1 MTELDYSVLDPLE
14 PLDENKGV
22 DYSVLE
28 PLTPETRAKDKQQKD
43 IAELT
48 ARKEALEG
56 RIATVKDTPVPKPT
70 SEMSALG
77 WSNVPR
83 MGGLETSLQKTQSEL
98 SEAENRDIFWD
109 TVMFDDFIYH
119 FGHAWSSCLGRRHGN
134 HNRVSSI
141 APDGTAR
148 HEQHVLRHHYPTKS
162 IQAQI
167 LLDLTGDTSQPEP
180 IKGKGNRWRVLF

>member
-56 RIATVKDTPVPKPT
+56 RIATVKDTPVLKPT

-98 SEAENRDIFWD
+98 SSAENRDVFWD
-109 TVMFDDFIYH
+109 TVMFEDFKHDDRTIKVLKESLDNVSRNPSPNLEPDKHYH
-119 FGHAWSSCLGRRHGN
+119 NTERLN
-134 HNRVSSI
+134 KI
-141 APDGTAR
+141 AK
-148 HEQHVLRHHYPTKS
+148 HY
-162 IQAQI
+162 
-167 LLDLTGDTSQPEP
+167 E
-180 IKGKGNRWRVLF
+180 N